1 MTDKAAAAEGNVDSS
16 YYHQGERWETSVY
29 RSVAVSRGA
38 WRGIALVLGC
48 CLIAA
53 LIALVL
59 LIPLKSFEVVTL
71 AVDKTTGFVE
81 VMRPLA
87 DAGDLTQNE
96 SVTRAN
102 IVRFLRARETYD
114 PRGLRDNYELA
125 GLFSGGVA
133 REALEKDFSGANLEN
148 MMHTYGPNTQI
159 RVIVK
164 SVIFLNERTAA
175 VRFQTI
181 REAEHQD
188 AVAVDWV
195 ANVRYRYTSQPM
207 RTDWRF
213 DNPLGFQVMEY
224 RRDQETAGAQAETK
238 P

>member
-1 MTDKAAAAEGNVDSS
+1 MTDKAVAAEGNVDSS
-16 YYHQGERWETSVY
+16 YYSQGERWETSVY

-87 DAGDLTQNE
+87 DSGDLTQNE

-148 MMHTYGPNTQI
+148 MMHTYGWNIGAT
-159 RVIVK
+159 RRRLARRRRRSRE
-164 SVIFLNERTAA
+164 SVLPRPRGSSD
-175 VRFQTI
+175 V
-181 REAEHQD
+181 
-188 AVAVDWV
+188 
-195 ANVRYRYTSQPM
+195 
-207 RTDWRF
+207 
-213 DNPLGFQVMEY
+213 
-224 RRDQETAGAQAETK
+224 
-238 P
+238 

>member
-1 MTDKAAAAEGNVDSS
+1 MTDKAAAADGQVDSS
-16 YYHQGERWETSVY
+16 YYAEGERWETSVY
-29 RSVAVSRGA
+29 RSVAASRA
-38 WRGIALVLGC
+38 VWRSIALILGC

-53 LIALVL
+53 LTALVL

-81 VMRPLA
+81 VMRPLQ
-87 DAGDLTQNE
+87 DSGDLTQSE

-102 IVRFLRARETYD
+102 IVRYIRARETYD
-114 PRGLRDNYELA
+114 PKGLRDNYELA
-125 GLFSGGVA
+125 GLYSAGVA

-148 MMHTYGPNTQI
+148 MMHTYGPNTTI

-188 AVAVDWV
+188 PVSVDWV

-213 DNPLGFQVMEY
+213 DNPLGFQVLEY